1 MNRLVAR
8 VSVLALPA
16 LLAGQVLAQQ
26 VQQAQTQT
34 AQTSRVEEAAHKE
47 PVPASKPAA
56 ARKAAKA
63 SKIAPAAPHALFG
76 VFPIA
81 TRSDEAR
88 KLVEKSIDQ
97 YENVLLDNSV
107 ASAKQAT
114 VRDPKFALAYAVW
127 GYAANR
133 AQPAPEAIKHARALL
148 PTAAPDEQLLVNW
161 LLYVQ
166 EANNLA
172 AINAMN
178 DLRGRYPADT
188 HILYLTAEWLYFQ
201 QDYARAK
208 KGFERILDIDPNFPP
223 ALNMLGYSYVESG
236 DPEPD
241 KAVKFLK
248 RYASLE
254 ADQPNPEDSL
264 GEVLRFAGDDAGSIE
279 HYSAAL
285 KITPNFYSSNL
296 GLGDTRTLMGDYAGA
311 MAQYDKAI
319 AAATNSR
326 DNLHAQFQKSLA
338 YFWEGHAE
346 EGRKALHATLES
358 ARRQKEP
365 YEQFEAGLALAQLS
379 ESNAAALEQLKNVE
393 TSIEKPVAG
402 MGEPDRNLSM
412 GQVLREEAR
421 YASASSQPEVAQD
434 AISKL
439 ERYAAITRDLI
450 VENNYES
457 ARGFALFAQGDFAN
471 AVDELTADPHSP
483 IALQQLALGYDKL
496 NAAAEAQTIRTRLKY
511 QRSPTVE
518 WYLVTHPSVAA
529 KSTPA
534 TTAST
539 TE

>member
-8 VSVLALPA
+8 LGVLALPA
-16 LLAGQVLAQQ
+16 LLASQVWAQQ
-26 VQQAQTQT
+26 PQSQSAP
-34 AQTSRVEEAAHKE
+34 ASRVEEAAHKE

-56 ARKAAKA
+56 AHRAAKA
-63 SKIAPAAPHALFG
+63 RAIAPATPHALFG

-88 KLVEKSIDQ
+88 KLVEKSLDE

-133 AQPAPEAIKHARALL
+133 TQPAPEAIKHARALL
-148 PTAAPDEQLLVNW
+148 PTAAPDEQLLVTW
-161 LLYVQ
+161 LLDVQ

-178 DLRGRYPADT
+178 DLRGKYPADK
-188 HILYLTAEWLYFQ
+188 HVLYLTAEWLYFQ

-223 ALNMLGYSYVESG
+223 ALNMLGYAYVESG
-236 DPEPD
+236 DPEPA
-241 KAVKFLK
+241 KAVNFLK
-248 RYASLE
+248 RYAAME
-254 ADQPNPEDSL
+254 ANQPNPEDSL

-296 GLGDTRTLMGDYAGA
+296 GLGDTRTLMGDYGGA
-311 MAQYDKAI
+311 RAQYDKVI
-319 AAATNSR
+319 AAATSPR
-326 DNLHAQFQKSLA
+326 DKLHAQFQKSLTH
-338 YFWEGHAE
+338 FWEGQPE
-346 EGRKALHATLES
+346 EGRKALQATLES

-365 YEQFEAGLALAQLS
+365 YEQFEAGLALAQLAAN
-379 ESNAAALEQLKNVE
+379 NAAALEQLKSLE
-393 TSIEKPVAG
+393 ASIEKPVAG
-402 MGEPDRNLSM
+402 MSEPDRNVSM

-421 YASASSQPEVAQD
+421 YASANSQPEVAQD

-471 AVDELTADPHSP
+471 AVDELTTDPHSP

-496 NAAAEAQTIRTRLKY
+496 NATAEAQTIRTRLKY
-511 QRSPTVE
+511 QRAPTVE
-518 WYLVTHPSVAA
+518 WFLITHPSAAA

-534 TTAST
+534 TTASA

>member
-1 MNRLVAR
+1 MNRLSVR
-8 VSVLALPA
+8 LGVLALPV
-16 LLAGQVLAQQ
+16 LLVGQVWAQQ
-26 VQQAQTQT
+26 AP
-34 AQTSRVEEAAHKE
+34 ASRVEPAASKEA
-47 PVPASKPAA
+47 VPASKPATPHR
-56 ARKAAKA
+56 ARSKA
-63 SKIAPAAPHALFG
+63 IAPPTPRALFG

-107 ASAKQAT
+107 ATAKQAT
-114 VRDPKFALAYAVW
+114 VRDPKFALAYAIW

-133 AQPAPEAIKHARALL
+133 SQPAPEAIKHARALL
-148 PTAAPDEQLLVNW
+148 PTATPDEQLLVNW
-161 LLYVQ
+161 LLDVQ

-178 DLRGRYPADT
+178 DLRERFPGDK
-188 HILYLTAEWLYFQ
+188 HVLYLTAEWLYFQ
-201 QDYARAK
+201 QDYARSK
-208 KGFERILDIDPNFPP
+208 KGMERILDIDPNFPP
-223 ALNMLGYSYVESG
+223 ALNMLGYSYIETG
-236 DPEPD
+236 DPDPA
-241 KAVKFLK
+241 KAVNLLK

-254 ADQPNPEDSL
+254 TDQPNPEDSL
-264 GEVLRFAGDDAGSIE
+264 GEVLRIAGDDAGSIE

-285 KITPNFYSSNL
+285 KITPNFYSSNI
-296 GLGDTRTLMGDYAGA
+296 GLADTRTLMGDYAGA
-311 MAQYDKAI
+311 RAQYDKVI
-319 AAATNSR
+319 AAATNPR
-326 DNLHAQFQKSLA
+326 DKLHAQSQKALV
-338 YFWEGHAE
+338 YFWEGNPE

-358 ARRQKEP
+358 ASRQKEP
-365 YEQFEAGLALAQLS
+365 YGEFEAGLALAQLS
-379 ESNAAALEQLKNVE
+379 ENNAAALEQLKTLE
-393 TSIEKPVAG
+393 TSFEKPVAG
-402 MGEPDRNLSM
+402 MSEPDRNLST

-421 YASASSQPEVAQD
+421 YASANSQPEVAQE

-457 ARGFALFAQGDFAN
+457 ARGFALFAQGDYAN
-471 AVDELTADPHSP
+471 AVDELTTDPHSP
-483 IALQQLALGYDKL
+483 IALQLLAAGYDKL

-511 QRSPTVE
+511 QRAPTVE

-529 KSTPA
+529 KPTAA

>member
-8 VSVLALPA
+8 LGVLALPA
-16 LLAGQVLAQQ
+16 LLATQVLAQQ
-26 VQQAQTQT
+26 PQTQSVP
-34 AQTSRVEEAAHKE
+34 TSRVEQAAHKE
-47 PVPASKPAA
+47 AVPALKPAA
-56 ARKAAKA
+56 AHRAAKTGA
-63 SKIAPAAPHALFG
+63 ITPGTPHALFG

-81 TRSDEAR
+81 ARSDEAR

-107 ASAKQAT
+107 ATAKQAT

-133 AQPAPEAIKHARALL
+133 TQPAPEAIKHARALL
-148 PTAAPDEQLLVNW
+148 PSAVPDEQLLVNW

-178 DLRGRYPADT
+178 DLRGRYPADK
-188 HILYLTAEWLYFQ
+188 HVLYLTAEWLYFQ

-223 ALNMLGYSYVESG
+223 ALNMLGYAYVESG

-248 RYASLE
+248 RYAALE

-285 KITPNFYSSNL
+285 KITPNFYSSNV
-296 GLGDTRTLMGDYAGA
+296 GIGDTRTLMGDYAGA
-311 MAQYDKAI
+311 RAQYDKVI
-319 AAATNSR
+319 AAATNPR
-326 DNLHAQFQKSLA
+326 DKLHAQFQKSLT
-338 YFWEGHAE
+338 YFWEGQPE

-358 ARRQKEP
+358 ARHQKEP
-365 YEQFEAGLALAQLS
+365 YEQFEAGLALAQLA
-379 ESNAAALEQLKNVE
+379 ENNAAALEQLKSLE
-393 TSIEKPVAG
+393 ASIEKPVAG
-402 MGEPDRNLSM
+402 MSEPDRNVSM

-421 YASASSQPEVAQD
+421 FASANSQPEVAQD

-471 AVDELTADPHSP
+471 AVDELTTDPHSP

-496 NAAAEAQTIRTRLKY
+496 NAAGEAQTIRTRLKY

-529 KSTPA
+529 KSAPA

>member
-1 MNRLVAR
+1 MNRLVVR
-8 VSVLALPA
+8 LGVLALP
-16 LLAGQVLAQQ
+16 LVLATHGWAQQ
-26 VQQAQTQT
+26 SQPASS
-34 AQTSRVEEAAHKE
+34 SRVEEAAHKE
-47 PVPASKPAA
+47 AVPASKPASA
-56 ARKAAKA
+56 HRPAKPSTIA
-63 SKIAPAAPHALFG
+63 SATPKALFG
-76 VFPIA
+76 VFPVA

-107 ASAKQAT
+107 ATAKQAT
-114 VRDPKFALAYAVW
+114 VRDPKFALAYAIW

-133 AQPAPEAIKHARALL
+133 SQPAPEAVKRARALL
-148 PTAAPDEQLLVNW
+148 PAATPDEQLLVNW
-161 LLYVQ
+161 LLDVQ

-178 DLRGRYPADT
+178 DLRERFPADK
-188 HILYLTAEWLYFQ
+188 HVLYLTAEWLYFQ
-201 QDYARAK
+201 QDYARSK

-223 ALNMLGYSYVESG
+223 ALNMLGYTYIETG
-236 DPEPD
+236 DPEPA
-241 KAVKFLK
+241 KAINYLK

-254 ADQPNPEDSL
+254 TEQPNPEDSL

-285 KITPNFYSSNL
+285 KITPNFFSSNI
-296 GLGDTRTLMGDYAGA
+296 GIADTRTLMGDYAGA
-311 MAQYDKAI
+311 RAQYDKVI
-319 AAATNSR
+319 AAATSPR
-326 DNLHAQFQKSLA
+326 DKLHAQFQKALV
-338 YFWEGHAE
+338 YFWEGQHE

-365 YEQFEAGLALAQLS
+365 YSQFETALALAQLS
-379 ESNAAALEQLKNVE
+379 ETNAAALDQLKALE
-393 TSIEKPVAG
+393 ASFEKPVAG
-402 MGEPDRNLSM
+402 MGEPDRNLSI

-421 YASASSQPEVAQD
+421 FASANGQLEVAQE

-439 ERYAAITRDLI
+439 ERYAAVTRDLI

-457 ARGFALFAQGDFAN
+457 ARGFALFAQGDYAN
-471 AVDELTADPHSP
+471 AVDELTTDPHSP

-496 NAAAEAQTIRTRLKY
+496 NAAAEANTIRTRLKY
-511 QRSPTVE
+511 QRAPTVE
-518 WYLVTHPSVAA
+518 WYLVTHPGVAA
-529 KSTPA
+529 KSAPA

>member
-1 MNRLVAR
+1 MNRLSVRLA
-8 VSVLALPA
+8 VLALPA
-16 LLAGQVLAQQ
+16 LLATQVWGQQP
-26 VQQAQTQT
+26 QTQP
-34 AQTSRVEEAAHKE
+34 AQGSRVEQAAHKE

-56 ARKAAKA
+56 HRAAKA
-63 SKIAPAAPHALFG
+63 IAPATPHALFG
-76 VFPIA
+76 VFPVA

-88 KLVEKSIDQ
+88 KLVEKSIDE
-97 YENVLLDNSV
+97 YENVLLDNSI
-107 ASAKQAT
+107 ATAKQAT

-133 AQPAPEAIKHARALL
+133 TQPAPEAIKHARALL
-148 PTAAPDEQLLVNW
+148 PTATPDEQLLVTW
-161 LLYVQ
+161 LLDVQ

-178 DLRGRYPADT
+178 DLRGKYPADR
-188 HILYLTAEWLYFQ
+188 HVLYLTAEWLYFQ
-201 QDYARAK
+201 QDYARSK
-208 KGFERILDIDPNFPP
+208 KIMERILDIDPNFPP
-223 ALNMLGYSYVESG
+223 ALNMLGYAYVETG
-236 DPEPD
+236 DPEPT
-241 KAVKFLK
+241 KAVNYLK

-254 ADQPNPEDSL
+254 SDQPNPEDSL
-264 GEVLRFAGDDAGSIE
+264 GEVLRYAGDDAGSIE
-279 HYSAAL
+279 HYSNAL

-296 GLGDTRTLMGDYAGA
+296 GVGDTRTLMGDYAGA
-311 MAQYDKAI
+311 RAQYDKVI

-326 DNLHAQFQKSLA
+326 DKLHAQFQKSLV
-338 YFWEGHAE
+338 YFWEGQPE

-365 YEQFEAGLALAQLS
+365 YEQAEAGLALAQLS
-379 ESNAAALEQLKNVE
+379 DNNAAALEQLKAVE
-393 TSIEKPVAG
+393 TSIEKPVPG
-402 MGEPDRNLSM
+402 MSEPDRNVSLA
-412 GQVLREEAR
+412 QVLREEAR
-421 YASASSQPEVAQD
+421 YASASSQPEIAQE

-439 ERYAAITRDLI
+439 ERNAAITRDLI

-457 ARGFALFAQGDFAN
+457 AHGFALFAQGDFAN

-518 WYLVTHPSVAA
+518 WFLVTHPAVAA
-529 KSTPA
+529 KSAPA